1 MCYSLDVIYHETA
14 WECTSIF
21 SETPGNPHPEALFD
35 SPTLFLLP
43 MVERVERSGEPEP
56 AGPDNSCGGSSVG
69 GTASIVY
76 RSFTDLKSLS
86 CPSVGVQAL
95 NFYKNGTGGSATQKS
110 YYNLFVAALIARLP
124 IAAIAFA
131 REIFPRI
138 QKDPR
143 AHLKADIKTTLEVKW
158 DKVVLV
164 AGTIVASQILAIT
177 AVLYYCRNVYVREDS
192 YLTTAELLKT
202 VLNKID
208 DGNMMTMEELGGGLG
223 KVLRGPRQLW
233 NCSEPARISAEGS
246 FGPRGGLQ
254 LSRISPIPKALGFP
268 VGKQAVAEVVR
279 VYCVAPVH

>member
-1 MCYSLDVIYHETA
+1 MFQRYSQELTCYSLDVIYQETA
-14 WECTSIF
+14 WECTSIL

-43 MVERVERSGEPEP
+43 MVERVERSQEQEP
-56 AGPDNSCGGSSVG
+56 AGHSDNSCGGPSVG

-95 NFYKNGTGGSATQKS
+95 NFHKNGTGGSATQKS

-158 DKVVLV
+158 DKVVHV
-164 AGTIVASQILAIT
+164 AGTIVASQILAIA
-177 AVLYYCRNVYVREDS
+177 AVLYYCRNVYVREGS

-202 VLNKID
+202 VLDKID
-208 DGNMMTMEELGGGLG
+208 
-223 KVLRGPRQLW
+223 
-233 NCSEPARISAEGS
+233 
-246 FGPRGGLQ
+246 
-254 LSRISPIPKALGFP
+254 
-268 VGKQAVAEVVR
+268 VGI
-279 VYCVAPVH
+279 